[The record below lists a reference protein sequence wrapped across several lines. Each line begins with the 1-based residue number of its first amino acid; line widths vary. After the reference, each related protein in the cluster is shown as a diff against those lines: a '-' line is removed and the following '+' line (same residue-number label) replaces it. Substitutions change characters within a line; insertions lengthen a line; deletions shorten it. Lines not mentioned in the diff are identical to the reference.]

1 MCWGGELG
9 ANTISGEWEYLPDK
23 DNDEIQDSELARFI
37 NQVESCVQ
45 AYRIP
50 FERNNTIF
58 YGK

>member
-1 MCWGGELG
+1 M
-9 ANTISGEWEYLPDK
+9 ANPISGKWEYLPD
-23 DNDEIQDSELARFI
+23 NDIGKIQDSVLARFI